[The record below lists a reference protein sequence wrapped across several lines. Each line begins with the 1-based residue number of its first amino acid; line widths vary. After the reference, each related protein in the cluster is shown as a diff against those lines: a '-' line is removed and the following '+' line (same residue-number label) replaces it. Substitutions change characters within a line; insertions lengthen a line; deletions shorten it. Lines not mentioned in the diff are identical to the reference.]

1 MARMSLP
8 AKREN
13 GQEVVVAY
21 KKILQQVLDSRPSG
35 MRQRLAE
42 ALGKNR
48 SFISQISNPAYAT
61 PIPAQHLEAI
71 IKICHFSAQEKEDF
85 LTAFRRAHPRRLQL
99 HKDRSRVR
107 RVTLTVP
114 DLGNE
119 ALNREIDALLAE
131 LAERLARLAGKR

>member
-1 MARMSLP
+1 MSVP
-8 AKREN
+8 VKRDN
-13 GQEVVVAY
+13 GQELAAAY

-61 PIPAQHLEAI
+61 PIPAQHLETI
-71 IKICHFSAQEKEDF
+71 IKICHFTAQEKESF
-85 LTAFRRAHPRRLQL
+85 LAAFRRAHPRRLQL

-107 RVTLTVP
+107 RVNLTVP
-114 DLGNE
+114 DLGSE
-119 ALNREIDALLAE
+119 ALNTQVDEILAE
-131 LAERLARLAGKR
+131 LAERLGSLAGKR